1 MECILYSYT
10 VSPYM
15 MLYRPV
21 PGGFSG
27 WIAMP
32 ELLHAAS
39 LVMAEGA
46 KDSMTH
52 MLSGAIP

>member
-1 MECILYSYT
+1 
-10 VSPYM
+10 M

-52 MLSGAIP
+52 LLSGAIP